1 MTGDASAAVDFYFA
15 FALFLFKA
23 VRLAQN
29 LGGNHPADA
38 YGVGFAAGSRP

>member
-15 FALFLFKA
+15 LALFLFKA
-23 VRLAQN
+23 VRLSQS
-29 LGGNHPADA
+29 LDENHLAGA